1 MFLEDDGPYSRWA
14 QLSENNSEATI
25 SFENVFVFGLLW
37 YYGTL
42 AGMTQA
48 IDDQISSANTGLLRK
63 QLLNSHFAL
72 DFLWL
77 LQYTAL
83 HM

>member
-1 MFLEDDGPYSRWA
+1 MGHILGEHNYQKTILKL
-14 QLSENNSEATI
+14 QLVLKMVLFS
-25 SFENVFVFGLLW
+25 VFFGAM
-37 YYGTL
+37 

-48 IDDQISSANTGLLRK
+48 IDNQISSANTGLLCK

-83 HM
+83 RM